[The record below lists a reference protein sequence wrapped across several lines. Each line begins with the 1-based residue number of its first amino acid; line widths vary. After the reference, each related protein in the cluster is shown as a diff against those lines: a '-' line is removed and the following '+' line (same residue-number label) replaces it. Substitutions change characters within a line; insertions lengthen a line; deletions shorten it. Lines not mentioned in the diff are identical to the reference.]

1 MGGKKIKISA
11 RDLLALM
18 AGSLDQARFVKGYDA
33 GGGNVFDLCLKRG
46 ELITDVRVEHTP
58 DEDDDWITF
67 EFGEPDAAV
76 APFSEPTSKV
86 KR

>member
-18 AGSLDQARFVKGYDA
+18 AGKLDQERFVRGHDA
-33 GGGNVFDLCLKRG
+33 GGGNFFELCLKRG
-46 ELITDVRVEHTP
+46 QLITNASVERTS
-58 DEDDDWITF
+58 DEDDDWVTF
-67 EFGEPDAAV
+67 EFGEPDSAV

-86 KR
+86 KH